1 MFAGNIEDDSLCG
14 IRIGCSVNMY
24 TEVFEILE
32 QSCQMFVNLI
42 ERFPADFPC
51 FRPQGEWCRSRL
63 EGMCALVGEFA
74 CSRMKGLLQ
83 RDID

>member
-24 TEVFEILE
+24 TEIFEILE
-32 QSCQMFVNLI
+32 QSCQMFVDLI

-51 FRPQGEWCRSRL
+51 FRP
-63 EGMCALVGEFA
+63 
-74 CSRMKGLLQ
+74 
-83 RDID
+83 